1 MIVAMAAEEQDVLAV
16 VRRAVADVLE
26 VDPGDVLP
34 PTALVAD
41 LHADSL
47 ALVELVEILEE
58 HYGPRL
64 HIPDEDIDR
73 LVTVQDVVDYVLL
86 RRAGMRR

>member
-1 MIVAMAAEEQDVLAV
+1 MAADAQEVLGV
-16 VRRAVADVLE
+16 VRRAVAQVLE
-26 VDPGDVLP
+26 IDAAEITAS
-34 PTALVAD
+34 TALVAD

-47 ALVELVEILEE
+47 ALVELVEIVEE
-58 HYGPRL
+58 HYGADL

-86 RRAGMRR
+86 RRTEVRR